1 MDFLSS
7 LDTNIDDIEKPLDP
21 PVGTYQW
28 QVTKIPTR
36 SNSASG
42 EWAIVEFAIKAISAE
57 EDVDPDE
64 LEEFGP
70 VTGIQSR
77 ISFMAPT
84 DPEKTNDQAKTRD
97 QIKNFCVN
105 VLQLDDDG
113 NPPLSELMDNSAGSQ
128 FLGTL
133 SLRRTDDNV
142 FIDVKRP
149 APLD

>member
-1 MDFLSS
+1 MDFLAS
-7 LDTNIDDIEKPLDP
+7 LDTKIDEIEKPLDP

-28 QVTKIPTR
+28 QITKVPTR
-36 SNSASG
+36 SNSKSG
-42 EWAIVEFAIKAISAE
+42 EWAIVEFLIRAIAAE

-64 LEEFGP
+64 LEEFGS

-84 DPEKTNDQAKTRD
+84 DPEQANEQAKTRD

-105 VLQLDDDG
+105 VLQLDDED
-113 NPPLSELMDNSAGSQ
+113 NPPLSELMDNSVGAQ